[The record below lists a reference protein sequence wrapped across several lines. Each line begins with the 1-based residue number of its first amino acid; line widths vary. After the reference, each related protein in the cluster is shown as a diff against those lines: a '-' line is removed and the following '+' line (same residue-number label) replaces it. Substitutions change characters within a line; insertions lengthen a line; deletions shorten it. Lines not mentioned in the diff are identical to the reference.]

1 MPSKWRRACGLVALT
16 AVLATAGCTS
26 AETTGSSAPSSG
38 TAGPPGEYGQ
48 PLDPAAPNPTGVA
61 VDTPVTVEPGAAL
74 SLVVTYS
81 DWNADTSAVEAGAF
95 VPMIVE
101 SHGTCTLTLTRGSS
115 TVTATAPGDPE
126 ASQTTCGALSVPGSD
141 VSSGLWRAVVSY
153 ESDTS
158 SATADAAEIAV
169 P

>member
-1 MPSKWRRACGLVALT
+1 MPSKWRRAGGLVALT

-26 AETTGSSAPSSG
+26 AETTGSSAPGTG
-38 TAGPPGEYGQ
+38 TAKPPGEYGQ
-48 PLDPAAPNPTGVA
+48 PLDPAAPNPTDVA
-61 VDTPVTVEPGAAL
+61 VDTPVTVAPGADL

-95 VPMIVE
+95 VPGVVE
-101 SHGTCTLTLTRGSS
+101 SGGTCTLTLTQGGS

-126 ASQTTCGALSVPGSD
+126 ASQTTCGALSIPGSE
-141 VSSGLWRAVVSY
+141 VFSGMWRAVVSY

-158 SATADAAEIAV
+158 QATSDGAEVAV